1 MIFSQ
6 AQMVFEIFYGSKIT
20 SNFFSLL
27 GFFILW
33 PQSISYEFYAQVSYF
48 FVFSDHFL
56 IIGGHS
62 QILSFS
68 PSSNTCH

>member
-1 MIFSQ
+1 MDPRSLSIF
-6 AQMVFEIFYGSKIT
+6 FG
-20 SNFFSLL
+20 LL
-27 GFFILW
+27 GFFILR
-33 PQSISYEFYAQVSYF
+33 PQSISHELYAQVSYL

-68 PSSNTCH
+68 PSSNTCR